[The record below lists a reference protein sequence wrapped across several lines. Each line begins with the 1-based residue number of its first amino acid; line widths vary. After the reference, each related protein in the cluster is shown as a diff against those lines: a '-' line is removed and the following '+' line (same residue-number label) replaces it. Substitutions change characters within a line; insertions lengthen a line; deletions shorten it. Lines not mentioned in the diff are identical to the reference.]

1 MSSKTAANIVL
12 HDQAIVAYRGGRF
25 AEAEALFLQSLQVRA
40 DDAAVL
46 ASYGEFLRGLGRTA
60 EALELFERILSVDP
74 ENADV
79 LNAAGV
85 CYEETANPSR
95 AIEYYLRAMALK
107 PDLAVTWNNIGVVL
121 LHEGDADAALD
132 HFYQALALDP
142 NYADACCNLAVAYR
156 QRLDY
161 TNATEAFR
169 RAYQLDPNSPE
180 IAAGM
185 GEILGLLY
193 EDAAEGILRRAVALD
208 PRNAER
214 HWNLSLELLKRGKYT
229 EGWREYEW
237 RFQRGKGHNPPRPF
251 AQPIWRGEA
260 WHNLPGKTLL
270 LHAEQGLGDTLQM
283 LRYLPMVL
291 DRGAKVVLEV
301 QRPLHRLV
309 ADYAARSHASVQVI
323 AASDPLPEF
332 DLHTPLMTLPHALG
346 TTLET
351 VPPPLRLTPEA
362 APRAKSEVLRV
373 GLCWAGNPGHDRD
386 RERSIPLELL
396 KPLFDVPGTDWISL
410 QVGPAAQQIEACGV
424 ALAQPVLNDFADTA
438 ALLDTLDVVI
448 AVDTAVAHLAATQ
461 GVPTWLLLPYI
472 ADWRWLR
479 PETAAN
485 PWYPKARLFRQTT
498 RPNAPDSNRWSPVI
512 TELAAALQQL
522 SENSQR

>member
-1 MSSKTAANIVL
+1 MSSKIADNIVL
-12 HDQAIVAYRGGRF
+12 HDQAILAYRGGRY
-25 AEAEALFLQSLQVRA
+25 AEAEALFRQSLVVRA
-40 DDAAVL
+40 DDVAVL
-46 ASYGEFLRGLGRTA
+46 ASYGEFLRGQGRPF
-60 EALELFERILSVDP
+60 EALEVFERILSFDP
-74 ENADV
+74 DNADV

-85 CYEETANPSR
+85 CYQETANPSR

-107 PDLAVTWNNIGVVL
+107 PDMAVTWNNIGVVL
-121 LHEGDADAALD
+121 LHEGDDNAALD

-169 RAYQLDPNSPE
+169 RAYQLEPNSAE
-180 IAAGM
+180 IAAGL

-208 PRNAER
+208 PKKAER

-251 AQPIWRGEA
+251 AQPAWRGEA
-260 WHNLPGKTLL
+260 WQDLRGKTLL

-291 DRGAKVVLEV
+291 ERGAKVVLEV

-309 ADYAARSHASVQVI
+309 AEYAARSHAGVEVVT
-323 AASDPLPEF
+323 AGDALPAF

-351 VPPPLRLTPEA
+351 VPSPIRLTPA
-362 APRAKSEVLRV
+362 AEPLTTAGELRI

-386 RERSIPLELL
+386 RERSVPLELL
-396 KPLFDVPGTDWISL
+396 KPLFEIAGTQWVSL
-410 QVGPAAQQIEACGV
+410 QVGPAAREIDTCGV
-424 ALAQPVLNDFADTA
+424 KIAQPVLNDFADTT
-438 ALLDTLDVVI
+438 ALLDTLDLVI

-461 GVPTWLLLPYI
+461 GVPTWILLPYV

-479 PETAAN
+479 PGAARTS
-485 PWYPKARLFRQTT
+485 WYPEARLFRQSS
-498 RPNAPDSNRWSPVI
+498 RPTGTDPYAHWPPVI
-512 TELAAALQQL
+512 AEVVEALQEKL
-522 SENSQR
+522 PAR